1 MLVYSISSRVSFEKL
16 KLINEKLLNML
27 GTEPPRVLV
36 GSMSDLQ
43 NARLVL
49 SKRKEEKNSN
59 SNSCR
64 QVSVEEGEELASKW
78 KCPFIECSAK
88 QNKHISTS
96 ILCMNSRLTPRVVE
110 VFSTLIKEIEK
121 DSGLLATDDN
131 STCVIL

>member
-1 MLVYSISSRVSFEKL
+1 
-16 KLINEKLLNML
+16 ML

-49 SKRKEEKNSN
+49 FQGKIKNARFDPR
-59 SNSCR
+59 R

-88 QNKHISTS
+88 QNKHIST
-96 ILCMNSRLTPRVVE
+96 LNMCP
-110 VFSTLIKEIEK
+110 
-121 DSGLLATDDN
+121 
-131 STCVIL
+131 